1 MSHGIMSW
9 KQHLDDLR
17 LWDKVRSTSGDLM
30 KVSNRI
36 IYVKLLSKESL
47 WLVYRYP
54 ARFVSDF
61 YLQKYNVIIN
71 Q

>member
-1 MSHGIMSW
+1 
-9 KQHLDDLR
+9 
-17 LWDKVRSTSGDLM
+17 M

-54 ARFVSDF
+54 AQFVSDF
-61 YLQKYNVIIN
+61 YLQKYNVIII